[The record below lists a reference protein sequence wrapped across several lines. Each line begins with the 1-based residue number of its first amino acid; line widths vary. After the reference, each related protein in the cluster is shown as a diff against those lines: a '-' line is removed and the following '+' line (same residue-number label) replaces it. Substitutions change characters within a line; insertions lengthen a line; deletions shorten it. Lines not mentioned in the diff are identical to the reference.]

1 MNVYYLPL
9 FLFSQT
15 YSRRPPC
22 VSFCVTMS
30 WRPAVSPASSL
41 FPCQPPETLASLH
54 PPLPSNVFFPPLSL
68 LFPKVFFSKSGVSNI
83 LSLFFSI
90 KSYPALT
97 LKTLS
102 IPPSYI
108 SSPRMHII
116 PHTSSLSLTLILV
129 PPPHHSLTHLYGRP
143 VGQSID
149 RTSFVSLS
157 YLLFSAPFFFSPS
170 LISKCQ
176 VKSKSTCTENPY
188 IQV

>member
-15 YSRRPPC
+15 YSCRPPC
-22 VSFCVTMS
+22 VTFCVTMS

-54 PPLPSNVFFPPLSL
+54 PPLPSNVFFPPLSSL
-68 LFPKVFFSKSGVSNI
+68 SQGFLFKVRCIEHLVPIFLHQVLPCPHSKNLIYS
-83 LSLFFSI
+83 SLVHKLPTYAYHTTHLIFISH
-90 KSYPALT
+90 SYPR
-97 LKTLS
+97 
-102 IPPSYI
+102 
-108 SSPRMHII
+108 SS
-116 PHTSSLSLTLILV
+116 SS
-129 PPPHHSLTHLYGRP
+129 SLTHSPLRPAGRS
-143 VGQSID
+143 VD
-149 RTSFVSLS
+149 RPDLLRFLVVSFV
-157 YLLFSAPFFFSPS
+157 FSPFFFSPS